1 MRYLVR
7 NLLALAVIGAS
18 FLDAPSVLAT
28 ENVKYSTATSQSG
41 IDAEKIPAYHDR
53 FHRSRPVIVVLGENS
68 GTELTDFVIPYGV
81 LSQSGV
87 AEVFA
92 VSAQA
97 GPMTMRPALRIQP
110 QLTVEQFDRRFPDGA
125 DYVIVPAMVKND
137 DPIVMAWI
145 TAQAGKG
152 GTLMSICDGALVMAN
167 AGVLRHH
174 RATAHWATQG
184 LRAEKYPD
192 TQWLK
197 NVRYV
202 SDGRVVSSAGI
213 SASMPV
219 SLALVEAIAG
229 FDAADSLAKRL
240 GVDDWSSQHDSDQFQ
255 PKFGVNIS
263 AFSRTMLLNRWF
275 HSVRNIGVPLTTGID
290 EIALAFTADAYSRT
304 GRSQAFSVST
314 SDVPVMTRYGLLV
327 VPDHIEGA
335 KESLRIDNVLPAFA
349 EQPSALALDEALQ
362 GIAKSFG
369 RTTAYGVALDFEY
382 PGFRK

>member
-1 MRYLVR
+1 MQHLVR
-7 NLLALAVIGAS
+7 YFLALTIIGTS
-18 FLDAPSVLAT
+18 LVDAPNVLAT
-28 ENVKYSTATSQSG
+28 QARKLSPVINAISNQ
-41 IDAEKIPAYHDR
+41 AEKIPAYRNR
-53 FHRSRPVIVVLGENS
+53 FNRTRPVIVVLGENS

-81 LSQSGV
+81 LSQSGI

-92 VSAQA
+92 VAMQP
-97 GPMTMRPALRIQP
+97 GPITMRPALRIQP
-110 QLTVEQFDRRFPDGA
+110 QLTVDQFDRRFPDGA

-137 DPIVMAWI
+137 DPKVLGWI

-152 GTLMSICDGALVMAN
+152 SVLMSICDGALVMAN
-167 AGVLRHH
+167 AGLLRDH

-184 LRAEKYPD
+184 LRAEKYPG

-202 SDGRVVSSAGI
+202 ADGRVVSSAGI

-229 FDAADSLAKRL
+229 YDAAGILAKKL
-240 GVDDWSSQHDSDQFQ
+240 GVDDWSSRHDSDQFQ

-263 AFSRTMLLNRWF
+263 AFSRTLVLNRWF
-275 HSVRNIGVPLTTGID
+275 HSVRNIGVPLSTGVD

-304 GRSQAFSVST
+304 GRSQAYSVAA
-314 SDVPVMTRYGLLV
+314 SDAPVMTRHGLV
-327 VPDHIEGA
+327 VLPDRIEGA
-335 KESLRIDNVLPAFA
+335 EKTWRITHVLPAFSVM
-349 EQPSALALDEALQ
+349 PSAQALDQALL
-362 GIAKSFG
+362 GIAKIFG

-382 PGFRK
+382 PGFRQ

>member
-1 MRYLVR
+1 MQHLGRYF
-7 NLLALAVIGAS
+7 LALTIIGTS
-18 FLDAPSVLAT
+18 LMDAPIVLAT
-28 ENVKYSTATSQSG
+28 EARKLSPVINAISTQP
-41 IDAEKIPAYHDR
+41 EKIPAYRNR
-53 FHRSRPVIVVLGENS
+53 FNRSRPVIVVLGENS

-92 VSAQA
+92 VAMQP

-110 QLTVEQFDRRFPDGA
+110 QLTVDQFDRRFPDGA
-125 DYVIVPAMVKND
+125 DYVIVPAMVKKD
-137 DPIVMAWI
+137 DAKVLNWI

-152 GTLMSICDGALVMAN
+152 GTLMSICDGALVLAN
-167 AGVLRHH
+167 AGLLRDH

-202 SDGRVVSSAGI
+202 ADGRVVSSAGI

-229 FDAADSLAKRL
+229 YDVTDALAKKL
-240 GVDDWSSQHDSDQFQ
+240 GVDDWSSRHDSDQFQ

-275 HSVRNIGVPLTTGID
+275 HSVRSIGVPLSTGVD

-304 GRSQAFSVST
+304 GRSQAYSVAV
-314 SDVPVMTRYGLLV
+314 SDAPVMTRHGLVV
-327 VPDHIEGA
+327 VPDRVEGA
-335 KESLRIDNVLPAFA
+335 EETLRINSVLPAFSVM
-349 EQPSALALDEALQ
+349 PSAQALDQALL